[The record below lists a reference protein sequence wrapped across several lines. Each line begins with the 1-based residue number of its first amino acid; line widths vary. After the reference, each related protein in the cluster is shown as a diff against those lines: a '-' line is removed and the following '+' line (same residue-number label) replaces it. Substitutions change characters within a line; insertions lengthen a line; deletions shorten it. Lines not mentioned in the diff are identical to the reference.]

1 MTFDFVIETPSRR
14 GINRNNNKII
24 QRRATQA
31 GARTRLG
38 NKSVKN
44 NAPNSGNPPVRLQH
58 ARPQGT
64 DQGILLAN
72 ARLAATYNSPFL
84 VRFGGQGQ
92 VLYVK
97 DPNAASSNT
106 CFRLP
111 DPTLS
116 VLQTR
121 LLLTLATRPIASD
134 ANRLFKIMS
143 LTARPFLQ
151 HLPSHY
157 GQLPFL
163 DEAIECLIARLHDTV
178 PVLRSDTDSESGHR
192 VSPTALYGKALT
204 SLRSAI
210 DSDITHNLSYI
221 WFAIMLLTLFEVKR
235 HAFKTG
241 AVLTSFSYS
250 PLATNRVGYGM
261 RQAQL
266 ECFTRSDQKT
276 SRPSSTCRCL
286 LRNAESWYGVS
297 GQNQSWHFVT
307 VD

>member
-44 NAPNSGNPPVRLQH
+44 NEPNSGTSSVHLPH
-58 ARPQGT
+58 ARAEHTGE
-64 DQGILLAN
+64 GVLLAN
-72 ARLAATYNSPFL
+72 AQLAAAYNSPFL
-84 VRFGGQGQ
+84 VRFGGHGQ
-92 VLYVK
+92 MLYIR
-97 DPNAASSNT
+97 DPNASTNNT

-116 VLQTR
+116 VLQTN
-121 LLLTLATRPIASD
+121 LLLTLAERPIASD
-134 ANRLFKIMS
+134 ANRLFKIMM
-143 LTARPFLQ
+143 LTARQFLQ

-157 GQLPFL
+157 GQLTFL

-178 PVLRSDTDSESGHR
+178 PLLRTQTERESGNR

-210 DSDITHNLSYI
+210 DTDLTQNLSYI
-221 WFAIMLLTLFEVKR
+221 WFAIMLLTLFEV
-235 HAFKTG
+235 
-241 AVLTSFSYS
+241 
-250 PLATNRVGYGM
+250 
-261 RQAQL
+261 
-266 ECFTRSDQKT
+266 
-276 SRPSSTCRCL
+276 
-286 LRNAESWYGVS
+286 
-297 GQNQSWHFVT
+297 
-307 VD
+307 